1 MYRLITF
8 GTTTLE
14 YYNQV
19 DSIGS
24 GETPSQYQT
33 LAEGGALDLFG
44 SQQKHPGVV
53 EYTKSL
59 RLKAATPTALTSL
72 YLGLLQLRGKRDLLY
87 RKTVGSNLTHWKYAR
102 LVQVNAA
109 RDYDQAKFKLIQDM
123 DMRFEAQDAFWN
135 GTAVGWRLDTGA
147 FLNAGLSF
155 DTGNSQTL
163 STSPKT
169 FTLTL
174 GSASDAGRAPTR
186 AIIMTINPGNAP
198 MSAITITRTGGESIQ
213 YTGTL
218 AAGEILVIDTGSMQ
232 VTRAGVDAYS
242 NLVLSPTADLAT
254 WFTLQPGAND
264 MTVTWTGGGAG
275 AEIDFVYY
283 EAWY

>member
-1 MYRLITF
+1 MYRLTAF
-8 GTTTLE
+8 GATTLE

-24 GETPSQYQT
+24 GETPAQYQG

-44 SQQKHPGVV
+44 SQQKHPGVL

-59 RLKAATPTALTSL
+59 RLSAATPTALTSL
-72 YLGLLQLRGKRDLLY
+72 YFGLLQLRGKRDLLY

-109 RDYDQAKFKLIQDM
+109 RDYDQAKFKRIQDV
-123 DMRFEAQDAFWN
+123 DLRFQSQDVFWN
-135 GTAVGWRLDTGA
+135 GTAVGWRLDTGS
-147 FLNAGLSF
+147 LLDAGLTL

-198 MSAITITRTGGESIQ
+198 MSNITIARTGGESILFS
-213 YTGTL
+213 GAL

-232 VTRAGVDAYS
+232 VTKSGVDAYS
-242 NLVLSPTADLAT
+242 SMTFSPTADLAT
-254 WFTLQPGAND
+254 WFSLLPGANA
-264 MTVTWTGGGAG
+264 MSVSWTGGGTG
-275 AEIDFVYY
+275 AEIDFVYA

>member
-1 MYRLITF
+1 MYRLIQF

-19 DSIGS
+19 DSVGS
-24 GETPSQYQT
+24 GETPAQYQA
-33 LAEGGALDLFG
+33 LPEGGALDLFG

-59 RLKAATPTALTSL
+59 RLFAATPTALTNL

-102 LVQVNAA
+102 LVSVSAK
-109 RDYDQAKFKLIQDM
+109 RDYNLAKFRLFQDV
-123 DMRFEAQDAFWN
+123 DLRWEAQDVFWN
-135 GTAVGWRLDTGA
+135 GTAVGWRFDTGY
-147 FLNAGLSF
+147 FFDAGLSF

-163 STSPKT
+163 SSSPKT

-186 AIIMTINPGNAP
+186 AIVMTINPGNAP
-198 MSAITITRTGGESIQ
+198 MSNITIARTGGESILFS
-213 YTGTL
+213 GSL
-218 AAGEILVIDTGSMQ
+218 AVGEILVIDTGSMQ
-232 VTRAGVDAYS
+232 VTKSGVDAYS
-242 NLVLSPTADLAT
+242 SMIFSPTADLAT
-254 WFTLQPGAND
+254 WFTLLPGANG
-264 MTVTWTGGGAG
+264 MTVTWTGGGTG
-275 AEIDFVYY
+275 AEIDFVYA